1 MTKSNADIAMV
12 WLMKV
17 KRLIAM
23 KDFNQ
28 AHSNLGHL
36 IKFAGQHDYSQV
48 KLECEL
54 LHSQIYIELGDFS
67 QAMIQVTKTIASLEK
82 HKGDMSRLNALAQ
95 LKLSEIQMSLEP
107 YIYDSFKR
115 LNSMMPRIM
124 ENGSKDV

>member
-23 KDFNQ
+23 KDYNQ
-28 AHSNLGHL
+28 AHANIGKL

-54 LHSQIYIELGDFS
+54 LHSQIYIEVGDYS
-67 QAMIQVTKTIASLEK
+67 QGMIQVTKTIASLEK
-82 HKGDMSRLNALAQ
+82 N
-95 LKLSEIQMSLEP
+95 
-107 YIYDSFKR
+107 
-115 LNSMMPRIM
+115 
-124 ENGSKDV
+124 